1 MAAAPSEVTDRSR
14 DAASALPPELS
25 AWEARG
31 SYRSVFGHRVF
42 TLAHGGG
49 SGHPLLVLHGF
60 PSSSFDFHLVLDEL
74 GAGRR
79 VILHDHLGF
88 GLSDKP
94 RGYSYSLLEQAEI
107 AIEVWRALGVRRGHL
122 LAHDYG
128 TSVATEMLARRAR
141 GLCPIDFA
149 SVTLSN
155 GSVHIELAHLTPSQ
169 RLLRSPVGPLFA
181 RLVRPALI
189 KAQLRRILGRPDA
202 VSEVELDLM
211 LAGIDR
217 AGGRLRLPAISRY
230 LEERVRFRE
239 RWIGALTQL
248 DVPAHVLWGRRDP
261 VAVPAIAEQL
271 AAEIPRAQLTWIDD
285 LGHYP
290 MLEDPGRWA
299 QAVAAF
305 LGEVEAA

>member
-1 MAAAPSEVTDRSR
+1 
-14 DAASALPPELS
+14 
-25 AWEARG
+25 
-31 SYRSVFGHRVF
+31 
-42 TLAHGGG
+42 
-49 SGHPLLVLHGF
+49 
-60 PSSSFDFHLVLDEL
+60 
-74 GAGRR
+74 
-79 VILHDHLGF
+79 VIVHDHLGF

-94 RGYSYSLLEQAEI
+94 PGYSYSLIEQAEV
-107 AIEVWRALGVRRGHL
+107 ALEVWRALGVRRGHL

-128 TSVATEMLARRAR
+128 TSVATEILARRAR
-141 GLCPIDFA
+141 GLCPIDLA

-155 GSVHIELAHLTPSQ
+155 GSVHLELAHLTPSQ
-169 RLLRSPVGPLFA
+169 RLLRSPAGPLFA
-181 RLVRPALI
+181 RLVRPSLI

-202 VSEVELDLM
+202 VAEVELDLM

-217 AGGRLRLPAISRY
+217 GGGRRRLPEISRY
-230 LEERVRFRE
+230 LEERVRFRD

-271 AAEIPRAQLTWIDD
+271 AAEIPSARLTWIDD

-299 QAVAAF
+299 RAAAAF
-305 LGEVEAA
+305 IDDVGRESASAAPSDDVDDRS